1 MVKVA
6 RMGSRSA
13 SAKTAHAA
21 DQRGGTADREANE
34 VAFVIARVD
43 DHAGLDGGEHRSL
56 VLRDAQLGIDDGVGV
71 KSRIDGR
78 EQRVECLRR

>member
-21 DQRGGTADREANE
+21 DERGGTADREVNE
-34 VAFVIARVD
+34 VALVITRVD
-43 DHAGLDGGEHRSL
+43 DHSGLDGGEHGAF
-56 VLRDAQLGIDDGVGV
+56 VLRDAQFGIDDGVGV

-78 EQRVECLRR
+78 EQGGNAFAG